1 MKLSLELKV
10 QINLLF
16 VFLFQNATRLSSN
29 AFQRWMCF
37 VTVTVLF
44 WSAIRI
50 VYWLSHTPTLYGV
63 FSLILP
69 LFILPL
75 LASAYAE
82 VNYQGFQVFQVNILF
97 IFDDLILR

>member
-1 MKLSLELKV
+1 
-10 QINLLF
+10 
-16 VFLFQNATRLSSN
+16 
-29 AFQRWMCF
+29 MCF
-37 VTVTVLF
+37 VTIIVLF

-69 LFILPL
+69 LFVLPL

-82 VNYQGFQVFQVNILF
+82 VNYQGFQTRHCCDNAQTGSIQHY
-97 IFDDLILR
+97 ISI